1 MEGKFNY
8 EKLFRY
14 PHLLG
19 KDKAI
24 WDDFISKFPDLFDT
38 VDYDVHVGS
47 GIDALGETSETMYNQ
62 WKELTKKRID
72 VIGYK
77 DGSPSIVEVKDR
89 VNLGT
94 LGQVLGYQ
102 FLYSREHPDLGFV
115 SLIVITADCGP
126 DDLAILKHYN
136 VKCFI
141 LSDI

>member
-1 MEGKFNY
+1 MEGKYNY
-8 EKLFRY
+8 EKIYKY

-19 KDKAI
+19 KDKI
-24 WDDFISKFPDLFDT
+24 LWDNFISKFPDLFDT
-38 VDYDVHVGS
+38 VDYDIHVGT
-47 GIDALGETSETMYNQ
+47 GIDAPGETSETMYNQ

-77 DGSPSIVEVKDR
+77 NGSPSIIEVKDR

-102 FLYSREHPDLGFV
+102 FLFSKEHPELGFI
-115 SLIVITADCGP
+115 SLIVVTGSCGP
-126 DDLAILKHYN
+126 DDKMILDHYN
-136 VKCFI
+136 VKSFV